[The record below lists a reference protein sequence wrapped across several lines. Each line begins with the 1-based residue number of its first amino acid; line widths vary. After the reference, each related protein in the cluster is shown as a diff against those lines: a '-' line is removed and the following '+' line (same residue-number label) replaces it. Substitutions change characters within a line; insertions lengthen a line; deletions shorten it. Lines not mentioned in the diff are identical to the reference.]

1 MDARTAPPVE
11 DVEVLTDPDCAA
23 ALMDAGRR
31 RLVEELREEPA
42 SAAGLARRLGES
54 RQRLNYH
61 LRALEDAGLVELQE
75 ERRRGNC
82 VERVLRVTAR
92 RFVVDPSVLGALAAG
107 GEASG
112 DRFAATYLISLA
124 ARAIRELAGLREK
137 AAREGRRLATGT
149 VESRVELAE
158 PADFPAFV
166 EELSE
171 AVAGVVAR
179 HDAPGAG
186 GRAFRVWT
194 GSYPAPPDEGDG
206 EAEDDHG
213 GRPRGAP
220 ETEAGDDG

>member
-11 DVEVLTDPDCAA
+11 DVEVLTDPDRAA

-31 RLVEELREEPA
+31 RLVEELRDEPA

-61 LRALEDAGLVELQE
+61 LRALEEAGLVELQE

-107 GEASG
+107 GDASG

-124 ARAIRELAGLREK
+124 ARAIRELAGLRET
-137 AAREGRRLATGT
+137 AAREERRLATGT
-149 VESRVELAE
+149 VESRVELAD
-158 PADFPAFV
+158 PADFQAFV

-171 AVAGVVAR
+171 AVADVVAR
-179 HDAPGAG
+179 HHAPGAG

-194 GSYPAPPDEGDG
+194 SSYPAPPDEGDG
-206 EAEDDHG
+206 DAKGDHG

-220 ETEAGDDG
+220 ATEGGDDG